1 VSDDDNMESEDE
13 EFAFEHEEI
22 EPIMFQAETKSVRAL
37 MLEVEDEELDI
48 APSWQRG
55 DVWNEPK
62 KRNLIK
68 SLLVGIPLPSLI
80 VFNEKNSKSSILD
93 GKQRM
98 TAISQFMNGAFTLK
112 SFKEDKQLDGFKLKE
127 CQDKAFIQL
136 PDAAQRKIRQT
147 LIPVTNLK
155 NLDSDQVYVI
165 FELYNTS
172 GTNLNAAEIR
182 NAVYRDHPIHQL
194 VYELGADGVSH
205 YSEILPKKLENEIK
219 LFTEGVR
226 NYVYNFK
233 PKDQNRLNA
242 VDFIERYL
250 GYSSC
255 SHPPGVKFK
264 ATSTKDAIRLFYKFS
279 AENYTVEG
287 LCNELIQVLEL
298 AADLFLGLNNIGLT
312 KDNKFN
318 GLYATT
324 TMVTSKLISK
334 AIEESILD
342 KKKAREIIE
351 SLDKIITPPEN
362 QNSGTIWKFQSQWVT
377 GIFNEFSSGNQ
388 KKIEAALPKL
398 IKASRKVMEK

>member
-1 VSDDDNMESEDE
+1 MVDDSKDEYNEE

-22 EPIMFQAETKSVRAL
+22 DPITFQAETKSVRAL

-55 DVWNEPK
+55 DVWNDSK

-80 VFNEKNSKSSILD
+80 VFNEKNSTSSILD

-98 TAISQFMNGAFTLK
+98 TAISQYMDGAFTLK
-112 SFKEDKQLDGFKLKE
+112 SFKEDKILDGFKLKE
-127 CQDKAFIQL
+127 CQNKSFAEL
-136 PDAAQRKIRQT
+136 PQAAQRKIRQT

-194 VYELGADGVSH
+194 VYEMGADGISH
-205 YSEILPKKLENEIK
+205 YSEILPKKFAKEIK

-255 SHPPGVKFK
+255 SHPPGAKFK
-264 ATSTKDAIRLFYKFS
+264 TTSTKDAIRLFYKFS
-279 AENYTVEG
+279 AANYSVED
-287 LCNELIQVLEL
+287 LCQELIEVLEL
-298 AADLFLGLNNIGLT
+298 AGDLFLGLNNIGLT
-312 KDNKFN
+312 KENKFN
-318 GLYATT
+318 GLFATT
-324 TMVTSKLISK
+324 TMVASKLLSK
-334 AIEESILD
+334 AIDESILD
-342 KKKAREIIE
+342 KKGAREILE

-362 QNSGTIWKFQSQWVT
+362 QNSSTIWKFQSQWVM
-377 GIFNEFSSGNQ
+377 GIFNEFSGGDQ
-388 KKIEAALPKL
+388 QKIEAALPKL